1 MTLALAAHALLGL
14 AGCDGDYSTIVA
26 PPDIAPP
33 DPLPP
38 VLSADARPEPADADP
53 PDAAPDP
60 APWLRLDH
68 LQIRGT
74 HNSYHRAPANPL
86 LPEFAVDQPPLAVQ
100 LGAQGVRQIEL
111 DVHEAGDGVFAVY
124 HVPGIDE
131 ETTCP
136 TLRACLAEVEGWS
149 AAHPGHHALFVFI
162 EPKTAL
168 ASQADALD
176 RAILDVWP
184 RERII
189 SPADVRGDHP
199 DLRTAIAVDG
209 WPSVHASR
217 GKALF
222 FLFDDGAPRDRY
234 LAAQADPLLFV
245 RHPMSDAGAPDAV
258 FFNHDVVDPERF
270 AALAADGAI
279 LRTRGDDAA
288 ARERALGSAAH
299 IISLD
304 DADALELPDGTPS
317 RCNPVTAPPDCRPE
331 RIEPPLDV
339 E

>member
-1 MTLALAAHALLGL
+1 MVALALVGL
-14 AGCDGDYSTIVA
+14 AGCDGSYSDVQG
-26 PPDIAPP
+26 PPDRAPP

-38 VLSADARPEPADADP
+38 ISSSDARPEPADADP

-68 LQIRGT
+68 LQMRGT
-74 HNSYHRAPANPL
+74 HNSYHRAPAEPL
-86 LPEFAVDQPPLAVQ
+86 LPEFAFDQPPLAVQ
-100 LGAQGVRQIEL
+100 LGPQGVRQIEL
-111 DVHEAGDGVFAVY
+111 DVHEAGGGVFAVY

-131 ETTCP
+131 ESTCP
-136 TLRACLAEVEGWS
+136 TLRDCLAEVEGWS
-149 AAHPGHHALFVFI
+149 ATHPSHHALFVFI
-162 EPKTAL
+162 EPKTAF

-189 SPADVRGDHP
+189 SPGDVRGAHP

-222 FLFDDGAPRDRY
+222 FLFDDGLPRDRY
-234 LAAQADPLLFV
+234 LAAQPDPLLFV
-245 RHPMSDAGAPDAV
+245 RYPMSDAGAPEAV

-270 AALAADGAI
+270 AALAGEGAI

-288 ARERALGSAAH
+288 NRARALGSAAH

-317 RCNPVTAPPDCRPE
+317 RCNPVTAPPECTPAL
-331 RIEPPLDV
+331 IEPR
-339 E
+339 